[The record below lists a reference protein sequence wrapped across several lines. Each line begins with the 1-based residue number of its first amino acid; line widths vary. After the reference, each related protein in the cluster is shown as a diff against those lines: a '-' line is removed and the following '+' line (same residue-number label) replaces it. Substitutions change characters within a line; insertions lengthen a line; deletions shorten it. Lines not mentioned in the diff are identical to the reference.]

1 MIWTDLASLIRNR
14 RQELGISQND
24 LATRCGVHRT
34 TIIRIEQNPNFA
46 RLELLKAILYE
57 LYLEAELVVK
67 EAE

>member
-1 MIWTDLASLIRNR
+1 MTMDLATLIRTR

-57 LYLEAELVVK
+57 LYPEAELIVK